1 MNVVKIDKVS
11 RVYKNGLLTVTAV
24 DDLSM
29 QLNQSDFSVIAGP
42 SGSGKTTLLNL
53 IGGLDKPSEG
63 QVYID
68 GETTSGKSETELSD
82 LRREKIGFIFQA
94 YNLLPVLTVYENIQL
109 ILQIQKVDDK
119 LHKDLIFSILNEL
132 DLQDLHKRMPA
143 ELSGGQQQR
152 VAVARALINEPK
164 LILADE
170 PTANLDSESANKL
183 MDLMQKLN
191 EEKKVTFLFSSHDPM
206 VIEKAKNVIRIRD
219 GKLCQ

>member
-1 MNVVKIDKVS
+1 MNVVQLENVS
-11 RVYKNGLLTVTAV
+11 RFYKSGLLTVTAV
-24 DDLSM
+24 DHLS
-29 QLNQSDFSVIAGP
+29 LTLKQSDFSVIAGP

-63 QVYID
+63 KVYID
-68 GETTSGKSETELSD
+68 GEPTHNKSETQLSN
-82 LRREKIGFIFQA
+82 LRREKIGFIFQS

-109 ILQIQKVDDK
+109 ILQIQKIDDK
-119 LHKDLIFSILNEL
+119 LHQEKIFKILTEL
-132 DLQDLHKRMPA
+132 DLQDLHNRTPA

-183 MDLMQKLN
+183 MDLMQKIN
-191 EEKKVTFLFSSHDPM
+191 EEQSATFLFSSHDPM
-206 VIEKAKNVIRIRD
+206 VIDKAKNVIRIRD
-219 GKLCQ
+219 GKLCE

>member
-11 RVYKNGLLTVTAV
+11 RFYRNGLLTVTAV
-24 DDLSM
+24 DQLSM
-29 QLNQSDFSVIAGP
+29 ELNKADFSVIAGP

-53 IGGLDKPSEG
+53 IGGLDKPCEG
-63 QVYID
+63 KVFID
-68 GETTSGKSETELSD
+68 GEPTVGKSESQLSD

-109 ILQIQKVDDK
+109 ILQIQNVPDK
-119 LHKDLIFSILNEL
+119 LHKDKIFNILSEL

-191 EEKKVTFLFSSHDPM
+191 EDKDVTFLFSSHDPM
-206 VIEKAKNVIRIRD
+206 VIEKAKSVIRIRD
-219 GKLCQ
+219 GKLCL

>member
-1 MNVVKIDKVS
+1 MSVVKIDKVS
-11 RVYKNGLLTVTAV
+11 RFYKNGLLTVTAV
-24 DDLSM
+24 DQLSM
-29 QLNQSDFSVIAGP
+29 ELHKGDFSVIAGP

-63 QVYID
+63 QVFID
-68 GETTSGKSETELSD
+68 GEPTQNKSEHQLSD

-109 ILQIQKVDDK
+109 ILQIQGIAEK
-119 LHKDLIFSILNEL
+119 LHKDKIFAILAEL
-132 DLQDLHKRMPA
+132 DLQDLHARMPA

-183 MDLMQKLN
+183 MDLMQRLN
-191 EEKKVTFLFSSHDPM
+191 NEKEVTFLFSSHDQM
-206 VIEKAKNVIRIRD
+206 VIDKAKKVIRIRD
-219 GKLCQ
+219 GKLC